1 MGPGRSVF
9 VSRVGR
15 RPSNRPRQVKS
26 AWERGAQVPTEAL
39 PISTSQAYASH
50 STCYLS
56 ASNLPFVGSLRISED
71 LRPRA
76 CSKCATAV
84 QLGAGAAVG
93 WLAVETGGGGGTAA
107 GAFVV
112 SVLDSVYEVHSK
124 HIAANTRCLSKSPR
138 IFACILYFGTK
149 EGAPGSCDSLAEL
162 LRTRVAAATTIQLAT
177 RNLCCNQATA
187 IHGATCMQTKGQKGV
202 YGPAT
207 CKSGSGGDG
216 DSRRSGDGGCD
227 NNKLEITSGKALSCY
242 TSRFTLEHHPPCFI
256 CART

>member
-1 MGPGRSVF
+1 M
-9 VSRVGR
+9 
-15 RPSNRPRQVKS
+15 
-26 AWERGAQVPTEAL
+26 
-39 PISTSQAYASH
+39 
-50 STCYLS
+50 
-56 ASNLPFVGSLRISED
+56 
-71 LRPRA
+71 
-76 CSKCATAV
+76 
-84 QLGAGAAVG
+84 
-93 WLAVETGGGGGTAA
+93 ETGGGGGTAA

-124 HIAANTRCLSKSPR
+124 HIAANTRCLSKSPC

-187 IHGATCMQTKGQKGV
+187 IHGATCMRTKGQKGV
-202 YGPAT
+202 YGLQLV
-207 CKSGSGGDG
+207 GRERRRR